1 MSVTTR
7 LKSAFILLFWGVL
20 YFTSIKVNTPVNFAP
35 SDQDVELQNDLSTID
50 KEGFAGLSTN
60 VALNTLPSSP
70 QLPSVP
76 ETPTHHT
83 VDTSVAVSTPA
94 SEELIRSCATPQKVE
109 SIQRALEKLHEW
121 HCCALT
127 LLPYFFTKEGLTR
140 SNMDGYHGKEHVDAT
155 QLNSIKVL
163 IFSKF
168 PQDCH

>member
-1 MSVTTR
+1 M
-7 LKSAFILLFWGVL
+7 
-20 YFTSIKVNTPVNFAP
+20 NFAP

-60 VALNTLPSSP
+60 VAMNTLPSSP

-109 SIQRALEKLHEW
+109 SIQRALEKLHE
-121 HCCALT
+121 
-127 LLPYFFTKEGLTR
+127 
-140 SNMDGYHGKEHVDAT
+140 
-155 QLNSIKVL
+155 
-163 IFSKF
+163 
-168 PQDCH
+168 